1 MTNKQITTMYLEEVL
16 KSIKENKKIE
26 SIDISGLFKLLL
38 NNYLEVAVEHKEI
51 DILLLETI
59 KSEINMFISKIKN

>member
-1 MTNKQITTMYLEEVL
+1 MTNKQITTMYLEEIL

>member
-38 NNYLEVAVEHKEI
+38 NNYLEVSVEHKEI

-59 KSEINMFISKIKN
+59 KSEINMFINKIKN

>member
-38 NNYLEVAVEHKEI
+38 NNYLEVSVEHKEI

>member
-16 KSIKENKKIE
+16 KSIKEKKKIE

-38 NNYLEVAVEHKEI
+38 NNYLEVSVEHKEI

-59 KSEINMFISKIKN
+59 KSEINMFINKIKN

>member
-1 MTNKQITTMYLEEVL
+1 MTNKQITTMYLEEIL

-38 NNYLEVAVEHKEI
+38 SNYLEVAVEHKEI

>member
-1 MTNKQITTMYLEEVL
+1 MTNKQITTMYLEEIL

-38 NNYLEVAVEHKEI
+38 NNYLEVSVEHKEI

>member
-1 MTNKQITTMYLEEVL
+1 MTNKQITTRYLEEIL

-59 KSEINMFISKIKN
+59 KSEINMFISKLKN

>member
-1 MTNKQITTMYLEEVL
+1 MTNKQITTMYPEEVL

-38 NNYLEVAVEHKEI
+38 NNYLEVSVEHKEI

>member
-1 MTNKQITTMYLEEVL
+1 MTNKQITQMYLEEVL

-38 NNYLEVAVEHKEI
+38 NNYLEVSVEHKEI